1 MHATSEQAATLIW
14 DALQKGTA
22 LAALPADGRPGT
34 REEGYTVQAWL
45 PGLAGL
51 DTVGW
56 KIAATS
62 LAGQRHIGVA
72 GPLAGR
78 ILSPFVHGD
87 GAAVSLHGNRMLVA
101 EPEFGFLFGRDL
113 PPRPDPYPV
122 ARVLDAVQ
130 RVVPVIEVP
139 NSRFTDFAHAGEA
152 QLIADLACAGHFL
165 VGGATGA
172 PWREIDFPAHPVRGL
187 VTRNGAPAV
196 QRDGTGAAVLGDP
209 RVALAWLVNELS
221 GLGIT
226 LEAGQ
231 FVSTGTCMPPLE
243 VQAGD
248 AVLADFGAL
257 GQVSVRFCG

>member
-14 DALQKGTA
+14 EALRQGTA
-22 LAALPADGRPGT
+22 LAALPADCRPGT
-34 REEGYTVQAWL
+34 REQGYAVQACL
-45 PGLAGL
+45 AGLAGL

-62 LAGQRHIGVA
+62 LVGQRHIGVA

-78 ILSPFVHGD
+78 ILSGFVHGD
-87 GAAVSLHGNRMLVA
+87 GAVVSLEGNRMRVA
-101 EPEFGFLFGRDL
+101 EPEFGFFFGRDL

-122 ARVLDAVQ
+122 AVVLDAVQ
-130 RVVPVIEVP
+130 RVVPVIEAP
-139 NSRFTDFAHAGEA
+139 NSRFADFAHAGEA

-165 VGGATGA
+165 VGGETGA
-172 PWREIDFPAHPVRGL
+172 RWRELDFPDHPVRGL
-187 VTRNGAPAV
+187 VTHGGATVA

-221 GLGIT
+221 SLGIT
-226 LEAGQ
+226 LRAGQ
-231 FVSTGTCMPPLE
+231 FASTGTCMPPLE

-248 AVLADFGAL
+248 TALADFGAL
-257 GQVSVRFCG
+257 GQVSVRFCR